1 MTYFIESL
9 GKSWIVSLSVNYHE
23 GKLKMYRE
31 TGKET
36 RAESGSQQ
44 ASFVPG
50 IFKNSPFNTIKI
62 ERIGF
67 D

>member
-31 TGKET
+31 TGRET
-36 RAESGSQQ
+36 GAESGSQQ
-44 ASFVPG
+44 ASVVLEFL
-50 IFKNSPFNTIKI
+50 KI
-62 ERIGF
+62 LLSIQLKQNGF

>member
-36 RAESGSQQ
+36 RAESRSQQ

-50 IFKNSPFNTIKI
+50 IFFKSLLSIQLKQKELI
-62 ERIGF
+62 
-67 D
+67 